1 MRPFER
7 GALFVA
13 TDSSPCNGLLP
24 PSPIQPTIH
33 VLGILLST
41 RLSLAIFIP
50 VPSGVSLLKSCRLNV
65 PFVPVPPSI
74 APESAKQSAA
84 STTQAVCVTSIPKS
98 DFYLFNALPPPP
110 PPLPK
115 SIYIHSEQQQHF
127 CFVGTRTD
135 GFLIHSL
142 SVNRTRFRAQL
153 MD

>member
-41 RLSLAIFIP
+41 RLSLAISIP
-50 VPSGVSLLKSCRLNV
+50 FRSGVSLLKSCRLNV
-65 PFVPVPPSI
+65 PFFPVPPSI

-84 STTQAVCVTSIPKS
+84 STTHAVCVTSIPKS

-115 SIYIHSEQQQHF
+115 SIYIHSEALLFCWHSNGWIFDPLIVSQQNTIQ
-127 CFVGTRTD
+127 
-135 GFLIHSL
+135 SP
-142 SVNRTRFRAQL
+142 VNAL
-153 MD
+153 NY